1 MKKYLVLTLTGLILM
16 TAPAFAEQS
25 VSDHKSADRQSEYLI
40 QRAEHK
46 YQKKIADINEDFQED
61 VAKIQKSD
69 MPDALKTL
77 RLKHAAE
84 QRDLEL
90 KQAAE
95 KNALRQKHIQETAAL
110 MPDWQPDSFK
120 PKHDKHN
127 GKPRKDKKRK
137 KKYDFDD

>member
-1 MKKYLVLTLTGLILM
+1 MKKCLVLTLTGLILM

-69 MPDALKTL
+69 IPDALKTL

-84 QRDLEL
+84 QRD
-90 KQAAE
+90 
-95 KNALRQKHIQETAAL
+95 
-110 MPDWQPDSFK
+110 SFK
-120 PKHDKHN
+120 PKHDKRD

-137 KKYDFDD
+137 KKHDFDD

>member
-1 MKKYLVLTLTGLILM
+1 
-16 TAPAFAEQS
+16 
-25 VSDHKSADRQSEYLI
+25 
-40 QRAEHK
+40 
-46 YQKKIADINEDFQED
+46 
-61 VAKIQKSD
+61 

-95 KNALRQKHIQETAAL
+95 KNALRQKHIQETVTL

-120 PKHDKHN
+120 PKHDKHD

-137 KKYDFDD
+137 KKHDFDD